1 CERFFVTKRD
11 MSFEENRPSRF
22 KGRHRPKCPLAARG
36 RSRQRNQTQAKP
48 PAPPRLFN
56 NLRTRWGRHFSLPD
70 FCHGLLARPALICA
84 ETSSPAP
91 MPEISAPTS
100 AHPFADPSAK
110 NRRRTTSP
118 RTPYPAT

>member
-70 FCHGLLARPALICA
+70 FCHGLLATVTQQPLRYGRGS
-84 ETSSPAP
+84 ERGFS
-91 MPEISAPTS
+91 E
-100 AHPFADPSAK
+100 
-110 NRRRTTSP
+110 P
-118 RTPYPAT
+118 RT